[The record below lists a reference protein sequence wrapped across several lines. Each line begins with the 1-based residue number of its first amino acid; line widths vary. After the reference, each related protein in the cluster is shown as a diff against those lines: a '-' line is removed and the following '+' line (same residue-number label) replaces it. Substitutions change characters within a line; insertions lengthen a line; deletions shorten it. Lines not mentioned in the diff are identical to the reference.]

1 MKFYQKLRIFF
12 DICVNLRVRTRNIT
26 NVCKK
31 SGKTTYLRQKKINLG
46 GYYYYFNLN
55 TDNIITIKKIAALAN
70 VSPGTVDRIIHNRGQ
85 VAQENVDKV
94 NAIIEEYGYKRN
106 IMASNLA
113 LNKKFRFAVFLPK
126 YENLEYW
133 KSQIVGI
140 EKAAIEFSKF
150 GVVLDYFFYDFN
162 AVSFKEGV
170 KKVAA
175 FDCDALLFA
184 PIFYE
189 ESVQFLKEYE
199 KKNIPVVMID
209 SNIDSNTVHAYVGQ
223 DAFQSGYLA
232 GRLISFAVKNERQ
245 VLIFKITR
253 EIESTSVY
261 LQRIDGFYSFFKD
274 NEELTN
280 FKFSEVTIKDS
291 GIDQLNLE
299 MFSGIN
305 SVFVPN
311 SRAYIVAGFLH
322 QHNIKGVRIIGYDLL
337 KENIEYLN
345 KGVIDFLI
353 NQRPEEQG
361 YMGVNYL
368 YKKLVLQETVENIH
382 YIPLEIILKEN
393 YFPVNKKSGT
403 V

>member
-1 MKFYQKLRIFF
+1 
-12 DICVNLRVRTRNIT
+12 
-26 NVCKK
+26 
-31 SGKTTYLRQKKINLG
+31 
-46 GYYYYFNLN
+46 
-55 TDNIITIKKIAALAN
+55 
-70 VSPGTVDRIIHNRGQ
+70 
-85 VAQENVDKV
+85 
-94 NAIIEEYGYKRN
+94 
-106 IMASNLA
+106 MASNLA

-126 YENLEYW
+126 YENIEYW
-133 KSQIVGI
+133 KSQINGI
-140 EKAAIEFSKF
+140 EKAAIEFGKF

-162 AVSFKEGV
+162 ESSFKKAVE
-170 KKVAA
+170 KILD
-175 FDCDALLFA
+175 FDCDGLLFA

-189 ESVQFLKEYE
+189 ESVRFLNEYE

-209 SNIDSNTVHAYVGQ
+209 SNISNNEQHAYVGQ

-232 GRLISFAVKNERQ
+232 GRLISFAVNNERQ

-274 NEELTN
+274 HNELTN

-291 GIDQLNLE
+291 GIDQLSLE
-299 MFSGIN
+299 IFSGIN

-311 SRAYIVAGFLH
+311 SRAYIVARFLE
-322 QHNIKGVRIIGYDLL
+322 QNNIKGVRIIGYDLL

-345 KGVIDFLI
+345 KGIIDFLI

-361 YMGVNYL
+361 YMGINHL
-368 YKKLVLQETVENIH
+368 YKKMVLQETVENTN

-393 YFPVNKKSGT
+393 YFPAKK
-403 V
+403 

>member
-1 MKFYQKLRIFF
+1 L
-12 DICVNLRVRTRNIT
+12 
-26 NVCKK
+26 
-31 SGKTTYLRQKKINLG
+31 
-46 GYYYYFNLN
+46 
-55 TDNIITIKKIAALAN
+55 
-70 VSPGTVDRIIHNRGQ
+70 
-85 VAQENVDKV
+85 
-94 NAIIEEYGYKRN
+94 
-106 IMASNLA
+106 ASNLA

-126 YENLEYW
+126 YENIEYW
-133 KSQIVGI
+133 KSQITGI
-140 EKAAIEFSKF
+140 EKAAIEFGKF

-162 AVSFKEGV
+162 EASFKKTVE
-170 KKVAA
+170 KVLD
-175 FDCDALLFA
+175 FDCNGLLFA

-189 ESVQFLKEYE
+189 ESVRFLNEYE

-209 SNIDSNTVHAYVGQ
+209 SNISNNEEHAYVGQ

-232 GRLISFAVKNERQ
+232 GRLISFAVNNERQ

-274 NEELTN
+274 HNELTN

-291 GIDQLNLE
+291 GIDQLSLE
-299 MFSGIN
+299 IFSGIN

-311 SRAYIVAGFLH
+311 SRAYIVARFLD
-322 QHNIKGVRIIGYDLL
+322 QNNIKGVRIIGYDLL

-345 KGVIDFLI
+345 KGIIDFLI

-368 YKKLVLQETVENIH
+368 YKKLVLQETVENTN

-393 YFPVNKKSGT
+393 YFPAKK
-403 V
+403 

>member
-1 MKFYQKLRIFF
+1 
-12 DICVNLRVRTRNIT
+12 
-26 NVCKK
+26 
-31 SGKTTYLRQKKINLG
+31 
-46 GYYYYFNLN
+46 
-55 TDNIITIKKIAALAN
+55 
-70 VSPGTVDRIIHNRGQ
+70 
-85 VAQENVDKV
+85 
-94 NAIIEEYGYKRN
+94 
-106 IMASNLA
+106 MASNLA

-126 YENLEYW
+126 YENIEYW
-133 KSQIVGI
+133 KSQIIGI
-140 EKAAIEFSKF
+140 EKAAIEFGKF

-162 AVSFKEGV
+162 EASFKKGV
-170 KKVAA
+170 EKVLDY
-175 FDCDALLFA
+175 DCDGLLFA

-189 ESVQFLKEYE
+189 ESVRFLNQYE

-209 SNIDSNTVHAYVGQ
+209 SNIPGNEEHAYVGQ

-232 GRLISFAVKNERQ
+232 GRLISFAVNNERQ

-274 NEELTN
+274 HNELNN
-280 FKFSEVTIKDS
+280 FKFSEITIKDS
-291 GIDQLNLE
+291 GIDQLSLE

-311 SRAYIVAGFLH
+311 SRAYIVARFLE
-322 QHNIKGVRIIGYDLL
+322 QNNIKGVRIIGYDLL

-345 KGVIDFLI
+345 KGIIDFLI

-361 YMGVNYL
+361 YIGINYL
-368 YKKLVLQETVENIH
+368 YKKLVLQETVENTN

-393 YFPVNKKSGT
+393 YFPRKK
-403 V
+403 

>member
-1 MKFYQKLRIFF
+1 MYAHGTLQMYVKS
-12 DICVNLRVRTRNIT
+12 CVKQLILAEKNIIIQ
-26 NVCKK
+26 N
-31 SGKTTYLRQKKINLG
+31 SF
-46 GYYYYFNLN
+46 YYFNLKRI
-55 TDNIITIKKIAALAN
+55 NIITIKKIAELAS

-106 IMASNLA
+106 ILASNLA
-113 LNKKFRFAVFLPK
+113 LNKKFHFAVFLPK

-133 KSQIVGI
+133 KSQIAGI
-140 EKAAIEFSKF
+140 EKAAVEFSKF
-150 GVVLDYFFYDFN
+150 GVVLDYFFYDFDV
-162 AVSFKEGV
+162 ASFKQSV
-170 KKVAA
+170 KKVLD
-175 FDCDALLFA
+175 FGCDALLFA

-189 ESVQFLKEYE
+189 ESVRFLKEYE

-209 SNIDSNTVHAYVGQ
+209 SNIDSNTEHAYVGQ

-261 LQRIDGFYSFFKD
+261 LQRIDGFYSYFKD
-274 NEELTN
+274 HDELTN

-311 SRAYIVAGFLH
+311 SRAYIVARFLD
-322 QHNIKGVRIIGYDLL
+322 QNDIKGVRIIGYDLL

-345 KGVIDFLI
+345 SGVIDFLI

-361 YMGVNYL
+361 YMGINYL
-368 YKKLVLQETVENIH
+368 YKKLVLQETVENMH

-393 YFPVNKKSGT
+393 YSPRK
-403 V
+403 

>member
-1 MKFYQKLRIFF
+1 L
-12 DICVNLRVRTRNIT
+12 
-26 NVCKK
+26 
-31 SGKTTYLRQKKINLG
+31 
-46 GYYYYFNLN
+46 
-55 TDNIITIKKIAALAN
+55 
-70 VSPGTVDRIIHNRGQ
+70 
-85 VAQENVDKV
+85 
-94 NAIIEEYGYKRN
+94 
-106 IMASNLA
+106 ASNLA

-126 YENLEYW
+126 YENIEYW
-133 KSQIVGI
+133 KSQISGI
-140 EKAAIEFSKF
+140 EKAAIEFGKF

-162 AVSFKEGV
+162 EASFKKAVE
-170 KKVAA
+170 KVLD
-175 FDCDALLFA
+175 FDCNGLLFA

-189 ESVQFLKEYE
+189 ESVRFLNEYE

-209 SNIDSNTVHAYVGQ
+209 SNISNNEQHAYVGQ

-232 GRLISFAVKNERQ
+232 GRLISFAVNNERQ

-274 NEELTN
+274 HNELTN

-291 GIDQLNLE
+291 GIDQLSLE
-299 MFSGIN
+299 IFSGIN

-311 SRAYIVAGFLH
+311 SRAYIVARFLE
-322 QHNIKGVRIIGYDLL
+322 QNNIKGVRIIGYDLL

-345 KGVIDFLI
+345 KGIIDFLI

-361 YMGVNYL
+361 YMGVNHL
-368 YKKLVLQETVENIH
+368 YRKLVLQETVENTN

-393 YFPVNKKSGT
+393 YFPAKK
-403 V
+403 

>member
-1 MKFYQKLRIFF
+1 MI
-12 DICVNLRVRTRNIT
+12 
-26 NVCKK
+26 
-31 SGKTTYLRQKKINLG
+31 KKINFTLLQNL
-46 GYYYYFNLN
+46 FNLK
-55 TDNIITIKKIAALAN
+55 TINIITIKKIAELAN

-85 VAQENVDKV
+85 VTQENVDKV
-94 NAIIEEYGYKRN
+94 NAIIEQYGYKRN
-106 IMASNLA
+106 ILASNLA
-113 LNKKFRFAVFLPK
+113 LNKKFHFAVFLPK

-133 KSQIVGI
+133 KSQVSGI
-140 EKAAIEFSKF
+140 EKAAAEFSKF
-150 GVVLDYFFYDFN
+150 GIVLDYLFYDFGIS
-162 AVSFKEGV
+162 SFKESA
-170 KKVAA
+170 KKVLEH
-175 FDCDALLFA
+175 DCDGLLFA
-184 PIFYE
+184 PVFYE
-189 ESVQFLKEYE
+189 ESVRFLNEYE

-209 SNIDSNTVHAYVGQ
+209 SNIKTNENHAYVGQ

-232 GRLISFAVKNERQ
+232 GRLISFAVRNERQ

-274 NEELTN
+274 HDELQN

-299 MFSGIN
+299 MFSGVN

-311 SRAYIVAGFLH
+311 SRAYIVARFLE
-322 QHNIKGVRIIGYDLL
+322 QNNIKGVRIIGYDLL
-337 KENIEYLN
+337 KDNIEYLN

-361 YMGVNYL
+361 YMGINHL
-368 YKKLVLQETVENIH
+368 YKKLVLQEPVEDTH

-393 YFPVNKKSGT
+393 YFPAKKT
-403 V
+403 

>member
-1 MKFYQKLRIFF
+1 M
-12 DICVNLRVRTRNIT
+12 
-26 NVCKK
+26 
-31 SGKTTYLRQKKINLG
+31 
-46 GYYYYFNLN
+46 
-55 TDNIITIKKIAALAN
+55 AELAN

-85 VAQENVDKV
+85 VTQDNVDKV
-94 NAIIEEYGYKRN
+94 NAIIEKYGYKRN
-106 IMASNLA
+106 ILASNLA
-113 LNKKFRFAVFLPK
+113 LNKKFHFAVFLPK

-133 KSQIVGI
+133 KSQIAGI
-140 EKAAIEFSKF
+140 EKAALEFGKF
-150 GVVLDYFFYDFN
+150 GVVLDYFFYNFN
-162 AVSFKEGV
+162 VISFKESFN
-170 KKVAA
+170 KVMN
-175 FDCDALLFA
+175 FDCDGLLFA
-184 PIFYE
+184 PIFHD
-189 ESVQFLKEYE
+189 ESVNFLNEYK
-199 KKNIPVVMID
+199 KKNIPIVMID
-209 SNIDSNTVHAYVGQ
+209 SNISSNQEHAYIGQ

-261 LQRIDGFYSFFKD
+261 LQRINGFYSFFKD
-274 NEELTN
+274 HDELTN

-291 GIDQLNLE
+291 GINQLNTE

-311 SRAYIVAGFLH
+311 SRAYIVARFLH
-322 QHNIKGVRIIGYDLL
+322 ENNIKGVRIIGYDLL

-361 YMGVNYL
+361 YMGINYL
-368 YKKLVLQETVENIH
+368 YKKLVLQEPVENIH

-393 YFPVNKKSGT
+393 YSG

>member
-1 MKFYQKLRIFF
+1 LI
-12 DICVNLRVRTRNIT
+12 
-26 NVCKK
+26 
-31 SGKTTYLRQKKINLG
+31 KKINFTLLQNL
-46 GYYYYFNLN
+46 FNLK
-55 TDNIITIKKIAALAN
+55 TINIITIKKIAELAN

-85 VAQENVDKV
+85 VTQENVDKV
-94 NAIIEEYGYKRN
+94 NAIIEQYGYKRN
-106 IMASNLA
+106 ILASNLA
-113 LNKKFRFAVFLPK
+113 LNKKFHFVVFLPK

-133 KSQIVGI
+133 KSQIKGI
-140 EKAAIEFSKF
+140 EKAAVEFSKF
-150 GVVLDYFFYDFN
+150 GIVLDYFFYDFN
-162 AVSFKEGV
+162 TASFKEAV
-170 KKVAA
+170 KKVLE
-175 FDCDALLFA
+175 FDCDGLLFA

-189 ESVQFLKEYE
+189 ESVRFLNEYE

-209 SNIDSNTVHAYVGQ
+209 SNIKTNQNHAYVGQ

-274 NEELTN
+274 HEELQN

-291 GIDQLNLE
+291 GINQLNLE

-311 SRAYIVAGFLH
+311 SRAYIVARFLE
-322 QHNIKGVRIIGYDLL
+322 QSNIKGVRIIGYDLL
-337 KENIEYLN
+337 NDNIEYLN

-361 YMGVNYL
+361 YMGINHL
-368 YKKLVLQETVENIH
+368 YKKLVLQEPVEDTH

-393 YFPVNKKSGT
+393 YFPARK
-403 V
+403 

>member
-1 MKFYQKLRIFF
+1 L
-12 DICVNLRVRTRNIT
+12 
-26 NVCKK
+26 
-31 SGKTTYLRQKKINLG
+31 
-46 GYYYYFNLN
+46 
-55 TDNIITIKKIAALAN
+55 
-70 VSPGTVDRIIHNRGQ
+70 
-85 VAQENVDKV
+85 
-94 NAIIEEYGYKRN
+94 
-106 IMASNLA
+106 ASNLA

-126 YENLEYW
+126 YENIEYW
-133 KSQIVGI
+133 KSQINGI
-140 EKAAIEFSKF
+140 EKAAIEFGKF

-162 AVSFKEGV
+162 ESSFKKAVE
-170 KKVAA
+170 KILD
-175 FDCDALLFA
+175 FDCDGLLFA

-189 ESVQFLKEYE
+189 ESVRFLNEYE

-209 SNIDSNTVHAYVGQ
+209 SNISNNEQHAYVGQ

-232 GRLISFAVKNERQ
+232 GRLISFAVNNERQ

-274 NEELTN
+274 HNELTN

-291 GIDQLNLE
+291 GIDQLSLE
-299 MFSGIN
+299 IFSGIN

-311 SRAYIVAGFLH
+311 SRAYIVARFLE
-322 QHNIKGVRIIGYDLL
+322 QNNIKGVRIIGYDLL

-345 KGVIDFLI
+345 KGIIDFLI

-361 YMGVNYL
+361 YMGINHL
-368 YKKLVLQETVENIH
+368 YKKMVLQETVENTN

-393 YFPVNKKSGT
+393 YFPAKK
-403 V
+403 

>member
-1 MKFYQKLRIFF
+1 
-12 DICVNLRVRTRNIT
+12 
-26 NVCKK
+26 
-31 SGKTTYLRQKKINLG
+31 
-46 GYYYYFNLN
+46 
-55 TDNIITIKKIAALAN
+55 
-70 VSPGTVDRIIHNRGQ
+70 
-85 VAQENVDKV
+85 
-94 NAIIEEYGYKRN
+94 
-106 IMASNLA
+106 MASNLA

-126 YENLEYW
+126 YENIEYW
-133 KSQIVGI
+133 KSQISGI
-140 EKAAIEFSKF
+140 EKAAIEFGKF

-162 AVSFKEGV
+162 EASFKKAVE
-170 KKVAA
+170 KVLD
-175 FDCDALLFA
+175 FDCNGLLFA

-189 ESVQFLKEYE
+189 ESVRFLNEYE

-209 SNIDSNTVHAYVGQ
+209 SNISNNEEHAYVGQ

-232 GRLISFAVKNERQ
+232 GRLISFAVNNERQ

-274 NEELTN
+274 HNELTN

-291 GIDQLNLE
+291 GIDQLSLE
-299 MFSGIN
+299 IFSGIN

-311 SRAYIVAGFLH
+311 SRAYIVARFLE
-322 QHNIKGVRIIGYDLL
+322 QNNIKGVRIIGYDLL

-345 KGVIDFLI
+345 KGIIDFLI

-361 YMGVNYL
+361 YMGINYL
-368 YKKLVLQETVENIH
+368 YKKMVLQETVENTN

-393 YFPVNKKSGT
+393 YFPAKK
-403 V
+403 

>member
-1 MKFYQKLRIFF
+1 M
-12 DICVNLRVRTRNIT
+12 
-26 NVCKK
+26 
-31 SGKTTYLRQKKINLG
+31 
-46 GYYYYFNLN
+46 
-55 TDNIITIKKIAALAN
+55 AELAN

-85 VAQENVDKV
+85 VTQDNVDKV
-94 NAIIEEYGYKRN
+94 NAIIEQYGYKRN
-106 IMASNLA
+106 ILASNLA

-126 YENLEYW
+126 YENIEYW
-133 KSQIVGI
+133 KSQITGI
-140 EKAAIEFSKF
+140 EKAAIEFGKF

-162 AVSFKEGV
+162 EASFKKTVE
-170 KKVAA
+170 KVLD
-175 FDCDALLFA
+175 FDCNGLLFA

-189 ESVQFLKEYE
+189 ESVRFLNEYE

-209 SNIDSNTVHAYVGQ
+209 SNISSNDQHAYVGQ

-232 GRLISFAVKNERQ
+232 GRLISFAVNNERQ

-274 NEELTN
+274 HNELTN

-291 GIDQLNLE
+291 GIDQLSLE
-299 MFSGIN
+299 IFSGIN

-311 SRAYIVAGFLH
+311 SRAYIVARFLE
-322 QHNIKGVRIIGYDLL
+322 QNNIKGVRIIGYDLL

-345 KGVIDFLI
+345 KGIIDFLI

-368 YKKLVLQETVENIH
+368 YKKLVLQETVENTN

-393 YFPVNKKSGT
+393 YFPAKK
-403 V
+403 

>member
-1 MKFYQKLRIFF
+1 LCFQNHF
-12 DICVNLRVRTRNIT
+12 NLKRNI
-26 NVCKK
+26 
-31 SGKTTYLRQKKINLG
+31 
-46 GYYYYFNLN
+46 
-55 TDNIITIKKIAALAN
+55 IITIKKIAALAN

-94 NAIIEEYGYKRN
+94 NAIIEQYGYKRN
-106 IMASNLA
+106 ILASNLA

-126 YENLEYW
+126 YENIEYW
-133 KSQIVGI
+133 KSQIIGV
-140 EKAAIEFSKF
+140 EKAAVEFGKF
-150 GVVLDYFFYDFN
+150 GVVLEYFFYDFN
-162 AVSFKEGV
+162 VISFKESV
-170 KKVAA
+170 KKVID
-175 FDCDALLFA
+175 FDCDGLLFA

-189 ESVQFLKEYE
+189 ESVRFLNEYE

-209 SNIDSNTVHAYVGQ
+209 SNISSDEEHAYVGQ

-232 GRLISFAVKNERQ
+232 GRLISFAVNNERQ

-274 NEELTN
+274 HNELTN

-291 GIDQLNLE
+291 GIDQMSLE

-311 SRAYIVAGFLH
+311 SRAYIVAHFLE
-322 QHNIKGVRIIGYDLL
+322 QNNIKGVRIIGYDLL

-345 KGVIDFLI
+345 KGIIDFLI

-361 YMGVNYL
+361 YMGINHL
-368 YKKLVLQETVENIH
+368 YKKLVLQETVENVH

-393 YFPVNKKSGT
+393 YFPVKK
-403 V
+403 

>member
-1 MKFYQKLRIFF
+1 
-12 DICVNLRVRTRNIT
+12 
-26 NVCKK
+26 
-31 SGKTTYLRQKKINLG
+31 
-46 GYYYYFNLN
+46 
-55 TDNIITIKKIAALAN
+55 
-70 VSPGTVDRIIHNRGQ
+70 VDRIIHNRGQ
-85 VAQENVDKV
+85 VTQDNVDKV
-94 NAIIEEYGYKRN
+94 NAIIEKYGYKRN
-106 IMASNLA
+106 ILASNLA
-113 LNKKFRFAVFLPK
+113 LNKKFHFAVFLPK

-133 KSQIVGI
+133 KSQIAGI
-140 EKAAIEFSKF
+140 EKAALEFGKF

-162 AVSFKEGV
+162 AISFKESLN
-170 KKVAA
+170 KVMD
-175 FDCDALLFA
+175 FDCDGLLFA
-184 PIFYE
+184 PIFHE
-189 ESVQFLKEYE
+189 ESVNFLNEYK
-199 KKNIPVVMID
+199 KKNIPIVMID
-209 SNIDSNTVHAYVGQ
+209 SNISSNKEHAYIGQ

-261 LQRIDGFYSFFKD
+261 LQRINGFYSFFKD
-274 NEELTN
+274 HNELTN

-291 GIDQLNLE
+291 GIDQLNIE

-311 SRAYIVAGFLH
+311 SRAYIVARFLH
-322 QHNIKGVRIIGYDLL
+322 ENNIKGVRIIGYDLL

-361 YMGVNYL
+361 YMGINYL
-368 YKKLVLQETVENIH
+368 YKKLVLQEPVENTH

-393 YFPVNKKSGT
+393 YSPV
-403 V
+403 